1 VTGLLTSVVRAA
13 FVASIVVW
21 AREPRLRV
29 NELNVVGVAGV
40 VLLVV
45 RPLDV
50 SQLGFQLSFAAT
62 GGFCS
67 CIVL

>member
-1 VTGLLTSVVRAA
+1 MTGLLTSVVRAA

-21 AREPRLRV
+21 ARGLRLRV
-29 NELNVVGVAGV
+29 NGLNAVGVAGV
-40 VLLVV
+40 VLLVF

-50 SQLGFQLSFAAT
+50 RQLVFQLSFAAT

>member
-1 VTGLLTSVVRAA
+1 MTGLLTSVVRAA

-21 AREPRLRV
+21 ARELRLRV
-29 NELNVVGVAGV
+29 NELNAVGVAGV

-50 SQLGFQLSFAAT
+50 SQLGFQLSLAAT